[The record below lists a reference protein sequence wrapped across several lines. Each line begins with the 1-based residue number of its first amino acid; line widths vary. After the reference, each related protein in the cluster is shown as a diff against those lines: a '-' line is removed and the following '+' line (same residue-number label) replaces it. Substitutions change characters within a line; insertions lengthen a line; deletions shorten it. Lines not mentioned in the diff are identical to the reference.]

1 MNVFTIPSHEAFVD
15 CLARGV
21 MADAGADPLALAS
34 VTILL
39 PTRRACRSL
48 REAFLRL
55 SDGKPLLLP
64 RLVPLSD
71 LDEEDA
77 LFSGFA
83 AATEIDIPPA
93 IAPLRR
99 QLMLTALIQK
109 AQAQSP
115 EQAVQL
121 AAELAKLL
129 DEVQT
134 ERLNFD
140 RLKDL
145 VEGDYAEHWKTTLQ
159 FLELVTDAWPKIL
172 AEENALD
179 PAAQRNAVFAAQ
191 IAAWEKGGAAGR
203 VIAAGSTGSIPATAD
218 LLATIANMPRGC
230 VVLPGLDQY
239 LDADSWD
246 ALDDTHP
253 QRGLKSLLARFGLAR
268 HQVQLWPASTD
279 SVGRAEFVSEVMR
292 PATTTDAWRT
302 IKGHFKPEVVSG
314 LTRLDC
320 ASPREEAEAI
330 ALIMRESLEVQRRTC
345 ALVTPDR
352 ALAHRVAGELKR
364 WHIDVDDSAGQPL
377 EQTPPGA
384 FLQLLAVAAAESF
397 ASVATL
403 ALCKHPLAAGGIDPI
418 EFRDLTR
425 LAERHLLR
433 GPRPPAGFAGL
444 RQLTETLKEPRKD
457 VGRWLARLESCCG
470 EFAALMKAEETSAA
484 ELLAAHMKAAEV
496 FAGTHDTPGPLRLW
510 ADEAGETAATFV
522 SELAQG
528 IDVLALLPP
537 ATYPAFF
544 GELMSTRVVRPRYG
558 RHPRLSILGPLE
570 ARLQRFDVLIL
581 GSLNEGTWPSDT
593 SADPWMSRPMRAR
606 FGLRS
611 PEERVGLAAHDISQA
626 LCAPRVVMTRA
637 AKVGGTPTVPS
648 RWLRRL
654 DRVIASAG
662 LALPVEKG
670 AWLPWTKELTKPTHV
685 AATNAPAPKPPVTAR
700 PRRLSVTE
708 IEKWMRDPYSIY
720 ARHVLKLE
728 PLDPLEQDVSAA
740 DYGSLIH
747 RALQNFIGAYPAG
760 DLPFDALEKLHAHG
774 REVFDTLALRPAV
787 MAFWWPRFE
796 RIAAW
801 FVAHEQSRR
810 AALSGSFVEKR
821 GELKLFGP
829 GGAFTLIAKAD
840 RIDRLRDG
848 SLTIIDYKTGT
859 PPREAEVAA
868 GYAPQLPL
876 EAVMALQ
883 GAFADVPKGSVSALA
898 FWHLHGRRDGGTEC
912 FIKADVGELAAE
924 ATAGLTQLIATFD
937 DGGTPYE
944 ARPNPEIAPT
954 YSDYLHLARVK
965 EWSAGDES

>member
-1 MNVFTIPSHEAFVD
+1 MNVFTIPPHEAFVD

-21 MADAGADPLALAS
+21 MADAGDDPLALAS
-34 VTILL
+34 ITILL

-83 AATEIDIPPA
+83 AATNIDIPPA

-121 AAELAKLL
+121 AAELAHLL
-129 DEVQT
+129 DEAQT
-134 ERLNFD
+134 ERLSFD

-191 IAAWEKGGAAGR
+191 IAAWEKTGAGGR

-218 LLATIANMPRGC
+218 LLAAVARMPRGC
-230 VVLPGLDQY
+230 VVLPGLDKH

-246 ALDDTHP
+246 ALDETHP
-253 QRGLKSLLARFGLAR
+253 QRGLKRLLARFEIER
-268 HQVQLWPASTD
+268 HQVQLWPSATD
-279 SVGRAEFVSEVMR
+279 AVGRAEFVSDVMR
-292 PATTTDAWRT
+292 PAATTDAWRK
-302 IKGHFKPEVVSG
+302 IKGHFTPETVSG

-320 ASPREEAEAI
+320 ASPREEAEAV
-330 ALIMRESLEVQRRTC
+330 ALIMRESLEVEHRTC

-352 ALAHRVAGELKR
+352 ALAHRVVGELKR
-364 WHIDVDDSAGQPL
+364 WNIDVDDSAGQPL

-384 FLQLLAVAAAESF
+384 FLQLLAVAAAESY
-397 ASVATL
+397 APVALL
-403 ALCKHPLAAGGIDPI
+403 ALCKHPFAAAGIDPI
-418 EFRDLTR
+418 AFRALTR
-425 LAERHLLR
+425 VAERHLLR

-444 RQLTETLKEPRKD
+444 RQLASTLTDTRAD
-457 VGRWLARLESCCG
+457 VERWIARLESCCG
-470 EFAALMKAEETSAA
+470 DFAALMDLPEATAS
-484 ELLAAHMKAAEV
+484 ELLAAHMHAAEML
-496 FAGTHDTPGPLRLW
+496 AGTHDTPGPLRLW
-510 ADEAGETAATFV
+510 ANEAGETAAAFV
-522 SELAQG
+522 AELADG
-528 IDVLALLPP
+528 VSVLAAMSP
-537 ATYPAFF
+537 ASYPAFF
-544 GELMSTRVVRPRYG
+544 SALMSPSVVRPRYG
-558 RHPRLSILGPLE
+558 RHPRLHILGPLE
-570 ARLQRFDVLIL
+570 ARLQSFDVLIL
-581 GSLNEGTWPSDT
+581 GGLNEGTWPAVAA
-593 SADPWMSRPMRAR
+593 ADPWMSRPMRAR

-611 PEERVGLAAHDISQA
+611 PEERIGLAAHDIAQA

-637 AKVGGTPTVPS
+637 AKVAGTPTVPS

-654 DRVIASAG
+654 ERVVASAG
-662 LALPVEKG
+662 FALPTEKN
-670 AWLPWTKELTKPTHV
+670 AWLPWTRELARP
-685 AATNAPAPKPPVTAR
+685 ARIAPATPPAPKPPVAAR

-708 IEKWMRDPYSIY
+708 IEKWMRDPYGIY
-720 ARHVLKLE
+720 ARHVLGLKL
-728 PLDPLEQDVSAA
+728 LAPLEQDVSAA

-747 RALQNFIGAYPAG
+747 TALQNFIAAYPAG
-760 DLPFDALEKLHAHG
+760 DLPFDALEKLHAYG
-774 REVFDTLALRPAV
+774 RAVFDALALRPAV

-801 FVAHEQSRR
+801 FVTHEQSRR
-810 AALSGSFVEKR
+810 TALSGSFVER
-821 GELKLFGP
+821 IGEMTFTGP

-848 SLTIIDYKTGT
+848 SLAIIDYKTGT
-859 PPREAEVAA
+859 PPGKTEVEA

-876 EAVMALQ
+876 EAAMALK
-883 GAFADVPKGSVSALA
+883 GVFAEIPSGTVSALS
-898 FWHLHGRRDGGTEC
+898 FWHLHGRKSGGAEC
-912 FIKADVGELAAE
+912 PIKANLAELAAQ
-924 ATAGLTQLIATFD
+924 AANGLAQLIATFD
-937 DGGTPYE
+937 NPATPYE
-944 ARPNPEIAPT
+944 ARPNPDIAPV

>member
-1 MNVFTIPSHEAFVD
+1 MNVFTIPPHEAFVD

-21 MADAGADPLALAS
+21 MADAGEDPLALAS
-34 VTILL
+34 ITILL

-55 SDGKPLLLP
+55 SNGKPLLLP

-77 LFSGFA
+77 LFSGFS
-83 AATEIDIPPA
+83 AATEVEIPPA

-109 AQAQSP
+109 AQKQSP

-140 RLKDL
+140 RLKNL

-191 IAAWEKGGAAGR
+191 IAAWEKTGAGGR
-203 VIAAGSTGSIPATAD
+203 IIAAGSTGSIPATAD
-218 LLATIANMPRGC
+218 LLATIAGMSHGR
-230 VVLPGLDQY
+230 VVLPGLDKH

-246 ALDDTHP
+246 ALDETHP
-253 QRGLKSLLARFGLAR
+253 QQGIKKLLARFGIER
-268 HQVQLWPASTD
+268 HQVPLWPTATD
-279 SVGRAEFVSEVMR
+279 AVGRAAFVSEVMR
-292 PATTTDAWRT
+292 PAATTDAWRS
-302 IKGHFKPEVVSG
+302 IKGHFTPEAVSG

-330 ALIMRESLEVQRRTC
+330 ALVMRESLEKEHHTC

-364 WHIDVDDSAGQPL
+364 WHMDVDDSAGQPL

-397 ASVATL
+397 APVATL
-403 ALCKHPLAAGGIDPI
+403 ALCKHPLAAAGIDPI

-433 GPRPPAGFAGL
+433 GPRPPAGLAGL
-444 RQLTETLKEPRKD
+444 RQLAGLLKDPRQD
-457 VGRWLARLESCCG
+457 VERWLTRLESCCS
-470 EFAALMKAEETSAA
+470 EFAALMESPDAA
-484 ELLAAHMKAAEV
+484 ATELLAAHMNAAELL
-496 FAGTHDTPGPLRLW
+496 AGTHDTPGPLRLW
-510 ADEAGETAATFV
+510 SNEAGETAATFV

-528 IDVLALLPP
+528 VDVLAPLSPGS
-537 ATYPAFF
+537 YPAFLSA
-544 GELMSTRVVRPRYG
+544 LMSTRVVRPRYG

-581 GSLNEGTWPSDT
+581 GSLNEGTWPADSV
-593 SADPWMSRPMRAR
+593 ADPWMSRPMRAR

-611 PEERVGLAAHDISQA
+611 PEERVGLAAHDIAQA
-626 LCAPRVVMTRA
+626 MCAPRVVMTRA

-662 LALPVEKG
+662 LALPVEKD
-670 AWLPWTKELTKPTHV
+670 AWLPWTKELTKPARI
-685 AATNAPAPKPPVTAR
+685 AATTPPAPKPPVTAR

-720 ARHVLKLE
+720 ARHVLGLK
-728 PLDPLEQDVSAA
+728 PLKPLEDDVSAA

-747 RALQNFIGAYPAG
+747 KALQNFIESYPAG
-760 DLPFDALEKLHAHG
+760 DLPFDALEKLHVHG
-774 REVFDTLALRPAV
+774 LSVFETLALRPAV

-801 FVAHEQSRR
+801 FVTHEQSRR
-810 AALSGSFVEKR
+810 ATLSGSFVERR
-821 GELKLFGP
+821 GEMKLIGP
-829 GGAFTLIAKAD
+829 AGPFTLVAKAD

-848 SLTIIDYKTGT
+848 ALEIIDYKTGK
-859 PPREAEVAA
+859 PPTDTEVAA
-868 GYAPQLPL
+868 GFAPQLPL
-876 EAVMALQ
+876 EGIMAVN
-883 GAFADVPKGSVSALA
+883 GSFAGVPAGQVSKLI
-898 FWHLHGRRDGGTEC
+898 FWYLHGRKEGGENWPIEEDLKT
-912 FIKADVGELAAE
+912 LLQE
-924 ATAGLTQLIATFD
+924 AQEGITNLIATFD
-937 DGGTPYE
+937 DPATAYE
-944 ARPNPEIAPT
+944 ACPNPAKAPN

>member
-1 MNVFTIPSHEAFVD
+1 MNVFTIPPHEAFVD

-21 MADAGADPLALAS
+21 MADAGDDPLALAAI
-34 VTILL
+34 TILL
-39 PTRRACRSL
+39 PTRRACRAL

-55 SDGKPLLLP
+55 SNGKPLLLP

-71 LDEEDA
+71 LDEEDT

-83 AATEIDIPPA
+83 ASTEIDIPPA

-140 RLKDL
+140 RLKNL
-145 VEGDYAEHWKTTLQ
+145 VDGDYAEHWKTTLQ

-191 IAAWEKGGAAGR
+191 IAAWEKSGAGGR

-230 VVLPGLDQY
+230 VVLPGLDTW
-239 LDADSWD
+239 LDDEAWD

-253 QRGLKSLLARFGLAR
+253 QRGLKALLARFDIAR
-268 HQVQLWPASTD
+268 HDVKLWPAADKT
-279 SVGRAEFVSEVMR
+279 VGRANFVSEVMR
-292 PATTTDAWRT
+292 PAATTEAWRK
-302 IKGHFKPEVVSG
+302 IAFKSDVVTG

-330 ALIMRESLEVQRRTC
+330 ALIMRESLEVTGRTC

-397 ASVATL
+397 APVATL

-433 GPRPPAGFAGL
+433 GPRPATGFTGL
-444 RQLTETLKEPRKD
+444 RLLAEKLEEPRKD
-457 VGRWLARLESCCG
+457 VERWLTRLESCCG
-470 EFAALMKAEETSAA
+470 EFAALMESPDASAA
-484 ELLAAHMKAAEV
+484 ELLAAHMKAAE
-496 FAGTHDTPGPLRLW
+496 FLAGTHDTPGPLKLW
-510 ADEAGETAATFV
+510 ANEAGETAANFV

-528 IDVLALLPP
+528 VDVLATLPP

-544 GELMSTRVVRPRYG
+544 SALMSTRVVRPRYG

-581 GSLNEGTWPSDT
+581 GSLNEGTWPADAP
-593 SADPWMSRPMRAR
+593 ADPWMSRPMRTR

-611 PEERVGLAAHDISQA
+611 PEERVGLAAHDIAQA

-654 DRVIASAG
+654 DRVIASAD
-662 LALPVEKG
+662 LTLPVEKD
-670 AWLPWTKELTKPTHV
+670 AWLPWTKELTKPAHV
-685 AATNAPAPKPPVTAR
+685 AATTPPAPKPPVKAR

-720 ARHVLKLE
+720 ARHVLALE
-728 PLDPLEQDVSAA
+728 PLKPLEEDVSAA

-747 RALQNFIGAYPAG
+747 KALQNFIEAYPAG

-774 REVFDTLALRPAV
+774 RSVFATLALRPAI

-801 FVAHEQSRR
+801 FVTYEQSRR

-821 GELKLFGP
+821 GEMKFAAPAGP
-829 GGAFTLIAKAD
+829 FTLVAKAD

-848 SLTIIDYKTGT
+848 SLVIIDYKTGKPPT
-859 PPREAEVAA
+859 PKEVEA
-868 GYAPQLPL
+868 GHSPQLPL
-876 EAVMALQ
+876 EAVMALN
-883 GAFADVPKGSVSALA
+883 GVFTDVPAGRVSALS
-898 FWHLHGRRDGGTEC
+898 FWHLHGRKEGGDEVVV
-912 FIKADVGELAAE
+912 KADVAQISAE
-924 ATAGLTQLIATFD
+924 AADGLLQLIAVFD
-937 DGGTPYE
+937 DPVTSYQ
-944 ARPNPEIAPT
+944 ARPNPEIAPP